1 MHSQLNEQLLYI
13 MLDEIIFRSII
24 MGNNEYVYIGQEKE
38 KTLVGILSLTA
49 KSQNPCLFRENS
61 LLCECL
67 LEGKPPHCIREG

>member
-1 MHSQLNEQLLYI
+1 MS
-13 MLDEIIFRSII
+13 
-24 MGNNEYVYIGQEKE
+24 VYIGQEKE